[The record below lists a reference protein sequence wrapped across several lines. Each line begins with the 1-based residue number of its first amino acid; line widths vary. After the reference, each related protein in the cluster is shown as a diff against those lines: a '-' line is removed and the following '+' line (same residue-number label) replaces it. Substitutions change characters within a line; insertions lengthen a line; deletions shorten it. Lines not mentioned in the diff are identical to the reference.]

1 MSFPDVFAAVLYVV
15 VSLFV
20 IGAALYALTCVV
32 LLAALG
38 LKELWY
44 RARYG
49 RKKR

>member
-1 MSFPDVFAAVLYVV
+1 MSFPDVFAAVLYVA
-15 VSLFV
+15 VSLAI

-44 RARYG
+44 RARYV
-49 RKKR
+49 RKK

>member
-1 MSFPDVFAAVLYVV
+1 MSFPDVFTAVLYGV

-20 IGAALYALTCVV
+20 IGAALYALTLVV
-32 LLAALG
+32 LLAALA

-49 RKKR
+49 RKK

>member
-15 VSLFV
+15 VSLAI
-20 IGAALYALTCVV
+20 IGAALYAVVCVV
-32 LLAALG
+32 LLAALA

-49 RKKR
+49 RKK